1 MKKQLFSCFSLFP
14 VALFAVS
21 CLVGCGGKASSEDG
35 DKIVLRVLNSADY
48 IYEEDSPENYDEG
61 CEYNKHFVYD
71 VNDPEQY
78 DLETNT
84 IIQPKPNMT
93 KQFEKYMK
101 DVKGLNVSVV
111 YDTFDTN
118 ETMFNALKLGKSKY
132 DIIVPS
138 DYMVQKLISHNLIQD
153 ISQYVKDTEINDHVS
168 TYLQDIFKGIYPKN
182 LDTNEY
188 MKDKPIFK
196 YSVPYMWGTVGIM
209 YNPEFYVGA
218 DGDWDSI
225 IESMKSWEALYSE
238 QFKNS
243 FSIKDSVRDVYA
255 MSILHAFK
263 DEIAEL
269 DPEDPEFNKKLNA
282 IFNRCDNETLNIVKE
297 DMMKLKANSFGFEVD
312 SGKTDMVTGKIGAN
326 LAWSGDATWAIFQA
340 ESDYEKELYFSI
352 PEEGSNIWFDA
363 FAVPTVSEHPDIA
376 VEFINFMSQPKN
388 AIQNMWYVGYTSA
401 VSGDDVLDYVKEN
414 YDVEYNGYF
423 YSDVDEDGNELD
435 EEEAILLEEAAIA
448 EYEAEYDES
457 GENQYDISYFFD
469 GSADAIFYPS
479 PDVIGRTLTAQFPE
493 KSDLNHLCV
502 MDDFGNQNE
511 AVLDMWEKVR
521 TNSLPV
527 WAIVILVVEFLAVIS
542 VVIYFAIN
550 KGIKKSL
557 KKQRRLERMQN

>member
-14 VALFAVS
+14 VALFAVP
-21 CLVGCGGKASSEDG
+21 CLVGCGGKASSEEG

-48 IYEEDSPENYDEG
+48 IYEEDSPEKYDEG

-153 ISQYVKDTEINDHVS
+153 ISQSVKNTEINDHVS
-168 TYLQDIFKGIYPKN
+168 TYLQDIFKGIYPKS

-188 MKDKPIFK
+188 MTDKPIFN

-269 DPEDPEFNKKLNA
+269 NPEDPEFNKKLNA

-363 FAVPTVSEHPDIA
+363 FAVPTISEHPDIA
-376 VEFINFMSQPKN
+376 VEFINFMSQPTN

-448 EYEAEYDES
+448 EYETEYDES

>member
-14 VALFAVS
+14 VALFAVP

-153 ISQYVKDTEINDHVS
+153 ISQYVKNTEINDHVS
-168 TYLQDIFKGIYPKN
+168 SYLQDIFKGIYPKS

-188 MKDKPIFK
+188 MTDKPISN
-196 YSVPYMWGTVGIM
+196 YSIPYMWGTVGIM

-263 DEIAEL
+263 DEIAGL

-376 VEFINFMSQPKN
+376 VEFINFMSQPTN